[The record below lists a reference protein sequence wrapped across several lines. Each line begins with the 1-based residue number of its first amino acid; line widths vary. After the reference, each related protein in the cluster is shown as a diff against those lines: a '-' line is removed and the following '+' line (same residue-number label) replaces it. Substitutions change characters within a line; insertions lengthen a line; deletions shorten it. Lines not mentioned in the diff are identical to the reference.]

1 MKQKVKLPTL
11 QYTQR
16 IDERD
21 DGAQAGDRWAAKAAG
36 DLARREEFCLAK
48 NRKHNRGLPGAT
60 PTEALLEELRKLY
73 GESGVQRDAFGRR
86 IALPSEIAKAL
97 NNNRRK

>member
-1 MKQKVKLPTL
+1 MKQKVKLLAL

-16 IDERD
+16 TNGRAS
-21 DGAQAGDRWAAKAAG
+21 GVHAGDALR
-36 DLARREEFCLAK
+36 DTPRREENYLAK
-48 NRKHNRGLPGAT
+48 NRRYNNGLPGAT

>member
-1 MKQKVKLPTL
+1 MKQKVKLRTL
-11 QYTQR
+11 QYAQR
-16 IDERD
+16 INERYEGAHAGGDERD
-21 DGAQAGDRWAAKAAG
+21 S
-36 DLARREEFCLAK
+36 RRPEENYLAK
-48 NRKHNRGLPGAT
+48 NRKYNNGLPGAT

-86 IALPSEIAKAL
+86 IALPSEIARAL

>member
-11 QYTQR
+11 QYAQR
-16 IDERD
+16 QNGRPESVPAGDER
-21 DGAQAGDRWAAKAAG
+21 ATSP
-36 DLARREEFCLAK
+36 RREENYLAK
-48 NRKHNRGLPGAT
+48 NRKYNNGLPGAT

-73 GESGVQRDAFGRR
+73 GESGVQRDVFGRR
-86 IALPSEIAKAL
+86 TALPSEIARTL

>member
-1 MKQKVKLPTL
+1 MKQKVKLSTL

-16 IDERD
+16 TSGRPESVR
-21 DGAQAGDRWAAKAAG
+21 AGDGEPSRP
-36 DLARREEFCLAK
+36 EENYLAK
-48 NRKHNRGLPGAT
+48 NRKINNGLPGAT

-73 GESGVQRDAFGRR
+73 GESGVQRDVFGRR
-86 IALPSEIAKAL
+86 TALPSEIARTL

>member
-1 MKQKVKLPTL
+1 MKQKVKLSTL

-16 IDERD
+16 TSGRRE
-21 DGAQAGDRWAAKAAG
+21 GGPAGDAEPSRP
-36 DLARREEFCLAK
+36 EEIHLAK
-48 NRKHNRGLPGAT
+48 NRKYHNGLPGAT

-86 IALPSEIAKAL
+86 IALPSEIARTL

>member
-1 MKQKVKLPTL
+1 MKQKVKLRTL

-16 IDERD
+16 QTERCND
-21 DGAQAGDRWAAKAAG
+21 ALAGEG
-36 DLARREEFCLAK
+36 QSDLRRREENHLAR
-48 NRKHNRGLPGAT
+48 NRKHNNGLHGAT

-86 IALPSEIAKAL
+86 IALPSEIARAL